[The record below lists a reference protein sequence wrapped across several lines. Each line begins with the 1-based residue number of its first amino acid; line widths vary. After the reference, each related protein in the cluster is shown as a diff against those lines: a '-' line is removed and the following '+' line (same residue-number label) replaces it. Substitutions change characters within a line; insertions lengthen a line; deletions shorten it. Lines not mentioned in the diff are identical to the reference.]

1 MPQLFPPRSNTFSK
15 LSILVAVILLAGI
28 AGGVVWYTHSP
39 AFTKVGVEV
48 SQPVAFP
55 HNFHINGLGLDCRY
69 CHTGVDQSSFADIP
83 PAETCMSCHSQV
95 ATDSPMLQP
104 VRDSFTNGTPIHW
117 NRVNNLP
124 DYVYFDHQ
132 IHVTKGVGCETCHGR
147 VDQMTTAV
155 REKYFYM
162 STCMECHA
170 DPAKFIRPIENV
182 TEMGFVP
189 SEDQEVMG
197 ARLVNEYNIMSSVQL
212 NNCSI
217 CHR

>member
-1 MPQLFPPRSNTFSK
+1 
-15 LSILVAVILLAGI
+15 
-28 AGGVVWYTHSP
+28 
-39 AFTKVGVEV
+39 
-48 SQPVAFP
+48 
-55 HNFHINGLGLDCRY
+55 
-69 CHTGVDQSSFADIP
+69 
-83 PAETCMSCHSQV
+83 
-95 ATDSPMLQP
+95 
-104 VRDSFTNGTPIHW
+104 
-117 NRVNNLP
+117 
-124 DYVYFDHQ
+124 
-132 IHVTKGVGCETCHGR
+132 
-147 VDQMTTAV
+147 MTTVV

-170 DPAKFIRPIENV
+170 DPAKFIRPIENI